1 MKKIILFLAVIAF
14 VACGGEEKKKEETG
28 TPEETTVVKK
38 EETPVAPKYP
48 AIQKFDTEP
57 VLIHGDLHA
66 FDDNISVEEVEMVSG
81 TEKDM
86 YNFVFYFSDDTDYE
100 LLENYYIALML
111 YPEDVSTIES
121 EKDRKRGVTS
131 KSIKCKPVQD
141 GKAVAVVLPDF
152 KILGKKMKSG
162 KAYLYKPGG
171 GILNP
176 GRPKLI
182 VKEFSL

>member
-1 MKKIILFLAVIAF
+1 MRKLILLLALVAF
-14 VACGGEEKKKEETG
+14 VACKDDKKPEKKETPKETE
-28 TPEETTVVKK
+28 VVKK

-48 AIQKFDTEP
+48 AIQKFDQEMTM
-57 VLIHGDLHA
+57 IHGDVHA
-66 FDDNISVEEVEMVSG
+66 FDDKISVEEVEMVAG
-81 TEKDM
+81 AEKDM
-86 YNFVFYFSDDTDYE
+86 HNFVFYFSDDTDFD

-111 YPEDVSTIES
+111 YPEDVSTIEA
-121 EKDRKRGVTS
+121 EKDRKRGLIL

-141 GKAVAVVLPDF
+141 GKSVAVVLSDF

-182 VKEFSL
+182 IKEFSL

>member
-1 MKKIILFLAVIAF
+1 MKKIILLFALMAF
-14 VACGGEEKKKEETG
+14 VACKDEKKTAKTD
-28 TPEETTVVKK
+28 TPK
-38 EETPVAPKYP
+38 ETPVVKEKEKEVVPAYP
-48 AIQKFDTEP
+48 AIQKFDQE
-57 VLIHGDLHA
+57 LRFIYQDLHA
-66 FDDNISVEEVEMVSG
+66 FDEDINVEEVAVVPG
-81 TEKDM
+81 AEKDT
-86 YNFVFYFSDDTDYE
+86 YNFVFYFSDETNYE
-100 LLENYYIALML
+100 KLENYYLALML

-121 EKDRKRGVTS
+121 AKDRKRGLTA
-131 KSIKCKPVQD
+131 KSIKCELVQD
-141 GKAVAVVLPDF
+141 GKSVAIVIPNF